1 MKNHVKWTI
10 VFLLLGII
18 AYLFSP
24 SIKRLLAADGY
35 LSARIA
41 LMYLSGTLG
50 TILMSAAVIISARF
64 SIVNKFFGGLDKV
77 YEVHKLTAALGFA
90 FGLIHFLMSFSNRMM
105 IKYGVIPEP
114 AHSTNPLTDTAIY
127 PFYKAGY
134 AFLEPAFIILIIIVA
149 IAIIRKVPYHIFK
162 YTHKIIPILYLQI
175 ALHAFTVPFR
185 GGWVNTLGGYILQGM
200 ILFGAVGAIVT
211 LFQLTGFKHTYR
223 GTISKKDKPSSDIIY
238 LKIKLENTDNF
249 KFNAGQFVFLKFE
262 KSFEAHQFSVAS
274 YDASSKEL
282 EFYIKECGDFTKKLY
297 ENISENTAVKVE
309 GPYGEF
315 TFQDTGK
322 QVWIAGGIGIT
333 PFLSKINSLNGNET
347 NNVEL
352 IYSYMGKS
360 PFEDILVQQ
369 CAEKNVKLHIIDS
382 QKEGLLTFDKIM
394 ELSPDIVS
402 STVWFCGPVM
412 FRKVVE
418 DGMKQ
423 NNISLNKLHFDNFS
437 FR

>member
-1 MKNHVKWTI
+1 MKFKALLVLFI
-10 VFLLLGII
+10 VSILSYVLSPSMDYLLKASSFNSFRIQLMYITGSMGII
-18 AYLFSP
+18 F
-24 SIKRLLAADGY
+24 
-35 LSARIA
+35 
-41 LMYLSGTLG
+41 
-50 TILMSAAVIISARF
+50 MSAAVIISARLSF
-64 SIVNKFFGGLDKV
+64 VNKIFGGLDKA
-77 YEVHKLTAALGFA
+77 YDVHRITAAVGFFLGVFHLLLKLLNNL
-90 FGLIHFLMSFSNRMM
+90 LIDLNVLEAPVKSVNKLQGFIL
-105 IKYGVIPEP
+105 E
-114 AHSTNPLTDTAIY
+114 L
-127 PFYKAGY
+127 YKACY
-134 AFLEPAFIILIIIVA
+134 AYLEPAFYIMIIVVLLAIIKAVPYYYFRVTHKLISVLYLFVAFHAFMAPFRSSWQLTVGGSIMHILIIAGTVCAFIS
-149 IAIIRKVPYHIFK
+149 IF
-162 YTHKIIPILYLQI
+162 
-175 ALHAFTVPFR
+175 
-185 GGWVNTLGGYILQGM
+185 N
-200 ILFGAVGAIVT
+200 
-211 LFQLTGFKHTYR
+211 LTGIMHRYTGKVKNKKHF
-223 GTISKKDKPSSDIIY
+223 GDNIIQLEIQLQDKD
-238 LKIKLENTDNF
+238 F
-249 KFNAGQFVFLKFE
+249 KFNCGQFVFLKF
-262 KSFEAHQFSVAS
+262 SYTMEAHPFSVAGW
-274 YDASSKEL
+274 DKNNKVL
-282 EFYIKECGDFTKKLY
+282 TFYIKQIGDFTSKLY
-297 ENISENTAVKVE
+297 DKISADDKVVVE